1 MLNPITKNRSYL
13 ITFFVV
19 WIVIFAIHTFI
30 INFFYGIDSKMSI
43 ADSAVFNF
51 IFALVGF
58 NLWYVIR
65 FNLRETPRVFDL
77 IVNHL
82 IVAIIIIALWLTASY
97 FLLQSLFEDSASYTQ
112 FLNDS
117 IPWRVITGMFYYLF
131 FILFYYVILYYEDL
145 QEKLKVESELQ
156 NLVKEAELNALKSQI
171 NPHFLF
177 NSLNSISSLTM
188 TAPDKAQDM
197 VIQLSDFLRYTLS
210 HDKNEKATLEQE
222 FNNLERYL
230 AIEKIRFGKR
240 LNFVSNIQE
249 SCLSVKIPN
258 MILQPLLENSIKHG
272 VYNSTEEVLVELNC
286 REENGYIVM
295 EICNDYDPE
304 AVKKKGQG
312 IGLANIRKR
321 LQLIYQRQDLL
332 DIQAEKMIFT
342 ATLRIP
348 RASPQSSVKK
358 SKN

>member
-1 MLNPITKNRSYL
+1 MLNPLTKNKSYL

-30 INFFYGIDSKMSI
+30 LAFFYDIDKMISM

-65 FNLRETPRVFDL
+65 FNLRETPTVFDL
-77 IVNHL
+77 VVNHL
-82 IVAIIIIALWLTASY
+82 IVAIIIIALWITSSY
-97 FLLQSLFEDSASYTQ
+97 FLMQSMYDINASYIQ

-117 IPWRVITGMFYYLF
+117 IPWRVVTGVFYYLF
-131 FILFYYVILYYEDL
+131 FILFYYMILYYEDL

-156 NLVKEAELNALKSQI
+156 NLVKEAELTALKSQI

-188 TAPDKAQDM
+188 TQPDKAQDM
-197 VIQLSDFLRYTLS
+197 VIQLSDFLRYSLS
-210 HDKNEKATLEQE
+210 HDKNEKASLDQE
-222 FNNLERYL
+222 FANLERYL

-240 LNFVSNIQE
+240 LNFVSKINDNCRE
-249 SCLSVKIPN
+249 VEIPN

-272 VYNSTEEVLVELNC
+272 VYNSTEEVLVELIC
-286 REENGYIVM
+286 EEKNGYIVL

-312 IGLANIRKR
+312 IGLTNIRKR

-332 DIQAEKMIFT
+332 EIKADKMVFT

-348 RASPQSSVKK
+348 
-358 SKN
+358 KN

>member
-1 MLNPITKNRSYL
+1 MLNPITKNRNYL
-13 ITFFVV
+13 VTFLIV
-19 WIVIFAIHTFI
+19 WLVIFAIHTFI
-30 INFFYGIDSKMSI
+30 LNFFYGIESVLSL

-51 IFALVGF
+51 IIALVGF

-65 FNLRETPRVFDL
+65 FNLRETPSAFDL

-82 IVAIIIIALWLTASY
+82 VIALIIIALWITASY
-97 FLLQSLFEDSASYTQ
+97 FFLANLFGDNTSYLQ

-117 IPWRVITGMFYYLF
+117 LPWRVVTGMFYYLF
-131 FILFYYVILYYEDL
+131 FILFYYIILYYEDL

-188 TAPDKAQDM
+188 TKPDKAQEM
-197 VIQLSDFLRYTLS
+197 VIQLSDFLRYSLS
-210 HDKNEKATLEQE
+210 HDKNEKTSLEQE
-222 FNNLERYL
+222 FSNMERYL

-240 LNFVSNIQE
+240 LNFVSSIE
-249 SCLSVKIPN
+249 EGCLSVEIPN
-258 MILQPLLENSIKHG
+258 MILQPLLENAIKHG
-272 VYNSTEEVLVELNC
+272 VYNSTEEVLVELKC
-286 REENGYIVM
+286 KEQNGFIVL
-295 EICNDYDPE
+295 EVCNDYDPE

-312 IGLANIRKR
+312 IGLENIRKR

-332 DIQAEKMIFT
+332 EIQAEKMVFK

-348 RASPQSSVKK
+348 
-358 SKN
+358 KN